1 MHCCINIVL
10 ILCRTSN
17 NWSDDDD
24 VDVDDD
30 DDDDDD
36 DVMLSGT
43 ELGTISVTGSQGA
56 ARYSS
61 NSSVIAVDQASG
73 VVTLRQPLDYAVSA
87 SLHSVKTTSPVIFIT

>member
-17 NWSDDDD
+17 NWSD
-24 VDVDDD
+24 DDD

-73 VVTLRQPLDYAVSA
+73 VVTLQQPLDYAVSA